1 MTRHRLGSLPRAQ
14 RGGFSLLEM
23 LISLV
28 VLSVIMGAAISV
40 LKSQSQSFLRGSA
53 RMDLN
58 QNARFALTTIDRTL
72 RTLGAGTTE
81 DQPMLIYAD
90 NQTIA
95 FNANFA
101 TDTSDGTAVY
111 LNPDLPANVINGLTT
126 ATPITIPGTAITY
139 PTRNYTWVT
148 GQPSRAETIILMFRP
163 DSSTPAPGDYVL
175 LQKVNNAPSE
185 LIARAIRAYPGR
197 PFFEY
202 WYDSTAGG
210 SSWSRQLTGSRLP
223 IRHTA
228 AQHGSPTDVGSSA
241 RSDSVRVVRVSF
253 VATNG
258 LPVGDTTSRA
268 FSTMIALTNNG
279 LQIPRSCGNAP
290 SAPPIFSLSP
300 DGPGRI
306 SISWGASG
314 DEGGGEEDVTG
325 YNVYYRLVGQPVW
338 QTLESQAAGRGGY
351 GYRTGGFE
359 YGQTY
364 QLGVSAVDCTP
375 RESTISSRTVT
386 IDP

>member
-1 MTRHRLGSLPRAQ
+1 MTHSRR
-14 RGGFSLLEM
+14 GFSLLEM
-23 LISLV
+23 MISLV

-81 DQPMLIYAD
+81 DQPMLIYGD

-101 TDTSDGTAVY
+101 SDSSDGTAVY
-111 LNPDLPANVINGLTT
+111 LNPDLPLNVINGLTT

-139 PTRNYTWVT
+139 PSRNYTWVS
-148 GQPSRAETIILMFRP
+148 GQASRAETIILTFRP
-163 DSSTPAPGDYVL
+163 DSSTAASNDFVL
-175 LQKVNNAPSE
+175 LQKVNNAPTE

-202 WYDSTAGG
+202 WYDSTGAGG
-210 SSWSRQLTGSRLP
+210 ASWSRQLDPSRLP
-223 IRHTA
+223 IRHTS
-228 AQHGSPTDVGSSA
+228 AQHGSPTDINSSA
-241 RSDSVRVVRVSF
+241 RADSVRLVRVSF
-253 VATNG
+253 VASNG
-258 LPVGDTTSRA
+258 FSVAGDTTSRA

-290 SAPPIFSLSP
+290 ATPPGFSVGP

-306 SISWGASG
+306 AMNWGVSN
-314 DEGGGEEDVTG
+314 DEDNGEQDVVG
-325 YNVYYRLVGQPVW
+325 YNIYYRVLGAPAW
-338 QTLESQAAGRGGY
+338 ITLESQAAGRDGY

-359 YGQTY
+359 LGQTY
-364 QLGVSAVDCTP
+364 QVAVAAVDCSP
-375 RESTISSRTVT
+375 RESALTVATVT
-386 IDP
+386 ISP

>member
-1 MTRHRLGSLPRAQ
+1 MTRSSRA
-14 RGGFSLLEM
+14 GFSLLEM

-28 VLSVIMGAAISV
+28 VLSVIMAAAISV

-101 TDTSDGTAVY
+101 SDSSDGTAVY

-139 PTRNYTWVT
+139 PTRNYTWVS

-185 LIARAIRAYPGR
+185 LSARSIRAYPGR
-197 PFFEY
+197 PFFEF
-202 WYDSTAGG
+202 WYDSAGAGG
-210 SSWSRQLTGSRLP
+210 RWSRQLDPSRLP
-223 IRHTA
+223 SRHTA
-228 AQHGSPTDVGSSA
+228 AQHGSPSDVGNSA
-241 RSDSVRVVRVSF
+241 RADSIRLVRVSF
-253 VATNG
+253 VSTNG
-258 LPVGDTTSRA
+258 FSVPGDTASRA
-268 FSTMIALTNNG
+268 FSSMIALTNNG
-279 LQIPRSCGNAP
+279 LQIPRSCGNPPAP
-290 SAPPIFSLSP
+290 PPIFSLSP

-306 SISWGASG
+306 QISWGVSS
-314 DEGGGEEDVTG
+314 DETGGERDVIG
-325 YNVYYRLVGQPVW
+325 YNIYYRLLGSTVW
-338 QTLESQAAGRGGY
+338 QTLESQAAGRDGY
-351 GYRTGGFE
+351 GYKTAGFE
-359 YGQTY
+359 LGQTY
-364 QLGVSAVDCTP
+364 QVGVSAVDCTP
-375 RESTISSRTVT
+375 SESTIAVRTVT